1 MTPPEPFQMNSKFAY
16 LLCCL
21 LAVAAKPAGADDI
34 QLGSLFCD
42 GAVLQQG
49 VPLPIWGTAEPGE
62 PITVKF
68 KGQARSTVADP
79 HGRWQAQ
86 LGKLAASSEPAQ
98 LVVAGCNTTVAVKD
112 VLVGE
117 VWLCSGQSN
126 MLFRVNEGRDAGRE
140 IAAGDHPLIREFQVQ
155 SMIADDPL
163 AQADGRWKKCSPETV
178 GEFTAVGYYFARELQ
193 ARLGVPI
200 GIIKATLGGSPIE
213 GWISAT
219 ALARTSH
226 AAEIARRWDGMA
238 ADYNARTS
246 RYENEL
252 AEWGRRKEA
261 AKMNHRRFVEPPPA
275 KEYADNDRN
284 RPAGLYNGFIHPL
297 EPCALAG
304 FLWYQG
310 EGNVARAGEYAE
322 LFQTLIG
329 QWRADFAQGDRP
341 FLFVQLAGYA
351 DPKDR
356 TGEAWAWLRSAQ
368 DAALTLKNTYRAVTI
383 DVGDRATIHP
393 LNKQAVGDRL
403 ARLALRQAYGI
414 KIGDHGPVLVSMKA
428 EGSGLR
434 LRFTNAA
441 QLTLSGDPGGAF
453 VVAGQDRRFFP
464 ACAEVIGDEVMVSSA
479 EVQVPVAVR
488 YNWTDFPNGVLR
500 NADGLPVAPFRS
512 DSW

>member
-1 MTPPEPFQMNSKFAY
+1 MNIKFFY
-16 LLCCL
+16 LMCL
-21 LAVAAKPAGADDI
+21 LVAVASEPVEADVR
-34 QLGSLFCD
+34 LASLFCD

-49 VPLPIWGTAEPGE
+49 VPVPVWGTADAGE
-62 PITVKF
+62 SVTIKF
-68 KGQARSTVADP
+68 KSQAFTSVADA
-79 HGRWQAQ
+79 HGHWQVQ
-86 LGKLAASSEPAQ
+86 LAKLPTSSEPAQ
-98 LVVAGCNTTVAVKD
+98 LVVAGRNTVVVKD

-126 MLFRVNEGRDAGRE
+126 MLFRVNEGRDADRE
-140 IAAGDHPLIREFQVQ
+140 IAAADHPLIREFRVQ
-155 SMIADDPL
+155 SMIADAPL
-163 AQADGRWKKCSPETV
+163 GQTDGCWKKCSRGTV
-178 GEFTAVGYYFARELQ
+178 GEFTAVGYYFARELR
-193 ARLGVPI
+193 ARLGVPV

-213 GWISAT
+213 GWVSAE

-226 AAEIARRWDGMA
+226 AAEIARRWNGMA

-246 RYENEL
+246 RYEKKL
-252 AEWGRRKEA
+252 TEWDKRKEI
-261 AKMNHRRFVEPPPA
+261 AKTNHRRFTESPPV

-297 EPCALAG
+297 EPYALAG

-322 LFQTLIG
+322 LFQTLIR

-341 FLFVQLAGYA
+341 FLFVQLAGYS

-368 DAALTLKNTYRAVTI
+368 ESALVLKNTGMAVAI
-383 DVGDRATIHP
+383 DVGDSANIHP
-393 LNKQAVGDRL
+393 VNKQAVGARL
-403 ARLALRQAYGI
+403 ARVALRQTYGMNI
-414 KIGDHGPVLVSMKA
+414 DDRGPMLVSMKT
-428 EGSGLR
+428 EGSDLR

-441 QLTLSGDPGGAF
+441 QLTLQGDPGGAF
-453 VVAGQDRRFFP
+453 VVAGKDHRFL
-464 ACAEVIGDEVMVSSA
+464 AANAKVLGDDVVVSSA
-479 EVQVPVAVR
+479 KVPVPVAVR
-488 YNWTDFPNGVLR
+488 YNWNDFPHGVLR